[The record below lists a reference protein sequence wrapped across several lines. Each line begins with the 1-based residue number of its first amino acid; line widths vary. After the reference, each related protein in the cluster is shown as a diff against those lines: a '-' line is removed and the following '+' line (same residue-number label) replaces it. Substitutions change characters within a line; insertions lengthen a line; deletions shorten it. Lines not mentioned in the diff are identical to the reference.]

1 MDNIHEDNLKILA
14 RFIAEELIN
23 LAQETSGDD
32 WTATNIKDHQI
43 GELARCVTL
52 QNLYLDREEYEK
64 CAIMKVRIMELCDKL
79 GLQLSS
85 DLMNLE
91 DDEEYEDEI

>member
-1 MDNIHEDNLKILA
+1 MDNIRDENLKTLA

-23 LAQETSGDD
+23 LAKETSGDD
-32 WTATNIKDHQI
+32 WTTTNIKDHQI

-64 CAIMKVRIMELCDKL
+64 CAIMKIRIMDLSDKL
-79 GLQLSS
+79 GLPIDSS
-85 DLMNLE
+85 LTNFE
-91 DDEEYEDEI
+91 DEDEI

>member
-1 MDNIHEDNLKILA
+1 MDNISDDNLKRLA
-14 RFIAEELIN
+14 KFIAEELIS
-23 LAQETSGDD
+23 LAQETSGED
-32 WTATNIKDHQI
+32 WTTTNIKDHQI

-79 GLQLSS
+79 DLHIDS
-85 DLMNLE
+85 DLTNLE
-91 DDEEYEDEI
+91 NEEDEI